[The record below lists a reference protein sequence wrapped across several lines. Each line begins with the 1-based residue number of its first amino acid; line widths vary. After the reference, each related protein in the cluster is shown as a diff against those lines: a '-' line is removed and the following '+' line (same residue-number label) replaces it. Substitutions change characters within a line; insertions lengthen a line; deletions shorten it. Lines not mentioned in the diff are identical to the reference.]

1 MVDFQYLHNDFLG
14 GKLPRRNVHFST
26 GRGMVAIM
34 KKRLLSVL
42 LCLCMVVGMLPAVT
56 LTAMADG
63 IVMPTSYNVNLSSS
77 YYTSSNPFYQR
88 WRGQCTWYCFG
99 RAMEKCGISLP
110 CRGDAGG
117 WLNEVSNSGRS
128 DISVGDTPRANSILV
143 TAVHV
148 AFIEKLE
155 GNMAYTTEANVIIQ
169 GTHYDYYEN
178 SFDISGGKQ
187 FGGTILGYIYLG
199 SSQATAKNLGDDF
212 YAYIRNTHCDL
223 SLENHSNNVQLATN
237 NDYDP
242 RQIWHFVHLGY
253 QQYKVINMYDGRC
266 LDTDGSNVRVM
277 PYTGMNNQYWQ
288 ICGSDSYS
296 TTTLYYLAPPSYGT
310 NNSNHTSVLD
320 VAYGND
326 DYVPAG
332 RNVQLSKNWYGGS
345 DSNFIN
351 NGPFHKAQTFQIIK
365 ISDSDIGNRLADNS
379 LGTDF
384 YATINYAGQRLEAT
398 GIVTDNGSNMDVQAS
413 NARQSDPKQV
423 WHFTRQ
429 SNGSYKITNEYSSW
443 CLDVSSTAAN
453 NVRVRMWYLDNG
465 TPAQQWYLMRS
476 PGESSHRLS
485 SALLYPWSGGNAMFS
500 LHMPSTATGTNPV
513 IYQQDYVDNQRFTIE
528 KLSYTR
534 PAKPTAPTNIQVSAT
549 SSGTTITWDAVP
561 AVSAYDSRAYRVY
574 LSSISENQVLIPY
587 TIVSGTSYTSDI
599 VLPDGDYE
607 VILQSI
613 NTKYPNL
620 RSTINW
626 LDFSIAPEP
635 VTHTITVETTE
646 GGTASG
652 DGTYSD
658 GASVTVLAVA
668 SEGYEFKG
676 WAENGSIVSTE
687 ANYTFNATAD
697 HTLTA
702 TFEKMQAPAPVT
714 HTVSVGADPA
724 AGGTVTGSGTYQD
737 GESVTVTATANEGY
751 TFKHWT
757 ENGSEVSASA
767 SYTFNA
773 AADRTL
779 VAVFEK
785 GPDEPDPPTPV
796 TTYTVN
802 INASPAAGGTVS
814 GGGTYQSGASATV
827 RAVAN
832 SGYTFKG
839 WTKGGT
845 QVSTDAS
852 YTFSVTEDTSL
863 TAVFEADTPTPTPTY
878 RISVSAMTGGTVS
891 GGGTYQ
897 SGASVTVTATPSN
910 DYQFVEWRESGNQ
923 VSTSA
928 SYTFSATT
936 NRTLMAVFER
946 TETPPTPSY
955 TVNVSADPA
964 AGGSVSGGGSFQRGA
979 SATVSATPND
989 GYRFVCWKENGEAV
1003 SFNSSYTF
1011 SVSGN
1016 TTLTSVFEANTPTPS
1031 TSCRVSVQASPA
1043 EGGTVTGSNTYHRGA
1058 TVTIA
1063 ATPNSGYQF
1072 KEWQLDGRQ
1081 ISATASYTFTASA
1094 DQAFT
1099 AIFEKVEQPPVKTYS
1114 VSLSANP
1121 SAGGSVSGGGTF
1133 AENSTATITATTN
1146 SNYRFTGWFEN
1157 GSQVSASASYTFTVS
1172 ADRTLVAGFTYTG
1185 GSTVTPGGNPGGNP
1199 SSGTTGNTSPSQP
1212 SLPVSTS
1219 GANSSMTTTAS
1230 PNATIRGDTATSVI
1244 TSAIAQEII
1253 KQATANNSGVVVI
1266 APVVRADVT
1275 KAEITLPATVLSEIE
1290 QKTTAGL
1297 VISTPNADVSFQNN
1311 GLSTLSN
1318 RQDVV
1323 VATERTGNALELSIT
1338 VVGQPVERVPGGM
1351 VLTTPVDHSTP
1362 GTVAV
1367 VLHEDGSREVIRK
1380 SMADGNSI
1388 TIPLDSPAKL
1398 EIIDNAK
1405 SFADVSA
1412 DSWAA
1417 DAVAFASGHEL
1428 FSGTSSDRFSPDLP
1442 MTRGMLAMVLHNLEN
1457 NPAQPLAGMFSD
1469 VVSDAW
1475 YSEAVAWAAARG
1487 IVSGYGNGL
1496 FGPGDNITREQLAVM
1511 LWRYAGSPAATNKEL
1526 HFSDAGEAS
1535 NYALDALL
1543 WSVEDG
1549 IINGK
1554 GGGIL
1559 DPKGLAT
1566 RAQVAQMLK
1575 NYLER

>member
-1 MVDFQYLHNDFLG
+1 
-14 GKLPRRNVHFST
+14 
-26 GRGMVAIM
+26 M

-42 LCLCMVVGMLPAVT
+42 LCLCMVLGMMPGVVPRAVAHSDNGGYPYNVAAGTYIADKWGFYQCECTSFVAYCLNTRNGFNFYNTMYGSDDTNRWGNAGHWGSVAQLHGISVDNTPAV
-56 LTAMADG
+56 G
-63 IVMPTSYNVNLSSS
+63 
-77 YYTSSNPFYQR
+77 
-88 WRGQCTWYCFG
+88 
-99 RAMEKCGISLP
+99 
-110 CRGDAGG
+110 
-117 WLNEVSNSGRS
+117 
-128 DISVGDTPRANSILV
+128 
-143 TAVHV
+143 AVAWDNWHV
-148 AFIEKLE
+148 AWVCAVNGDYVTIDEYNY
-155 GNMAYTTEANVIIQ
+155 GNDGRVWDEAGQFWHGNHRYNTRTIKK
-169 GTHYDYYEN
+169 TDYQYIHFPMN
-178 SFDISGGKQ
+178 
-187 FGGTILGYIYLG
+187 GTIP
-199 SSQATAKNLGDDF
+199 SQPTASAQNLGDDF
-212 YAYIRNTHCDL
+212 YAYIHNTYSGHA
-223 SLENHSNNVQLATN
+223 LENRSNNVQLAAVDN
-237 NDYDP
+237 YDP

-253 QQYKVINMYDGRC
+253 SQYKVINMYDGRC
-266 LDTDGSNVRVM
+266 LDTDGTNVRVM

-288 ICGSDSYS
+288 ICGAGSYS
-296 TTTLYYLAPPSYGT
+296 ASTLYYLAPPAYGT
-310 NNSNHTSVLD
+310 NNTNHTSVLD

-326 DYVPAG
+326 AYVPAG
-332 RNVQLSKNWYGGS
+332 RNVQLSKSWFGGS

-351 NGPFHKAQTFQIIK
+351 GGPFHKAQTFQIIK
-365 ISDSDIGNRLADNS
+365 ISDSDIGNRLGDS

-384 YATINYAGQRLEAT
+384 YATINYAGCRLEAT
-398 GIVTDNGSNMDVQAS
+398 GVITDNGSNMDVQVS
-413 NARQSDPKQV
+413 SARQSDPKQV

-429 SNGSYKITNEYSSW
+429 SNGSYKITNEYSGW
-443 CLDVSSTAAN
+443 CLDIDNATAAN
-453 NVRVRMWYLDNG
+453 NTEVRMWYLDNG
-465 TPAQQWYLMRS
+465 TLAQQWYLMRS

-513 IYQQDYVDNQRFTIE
+513 IYQQSYVDNQRFSIE

-574 LSSISENQVLIPY
+574 LASITENQVLIPY

-607 VILQSI
+607 VILQSV

-658 GASVTVLAVA
+658 GASVTVSAVA
-668 SEGYEFKG
+668 SEGYDFKG

-687 ANYTFNATAD
+687 AHYTFNAAAD
-697 HTLTA
+697 RTLTA
-702 TFEKMQAPAPVT
+702 TFEKKQAPAPIT
-714 HTVSVGADPA
+714 HTVSVSADPA
-724 AGGTVTGSGTYQD
+724 AGGTVTGSGTYQ
-737 GESVTVTATANEGY
+737 ENTSVTVTATANEGY

-785 GPDEPDPPTPV
+785 EPDEPDPPTPV
-796 TTYTVN
+796 TTYTVSV
-802 INASPAAGGTVS
+802 NASPAAGGTVS

-839 WTKGGT
+839 WTKGST

-863 TAVFEADTPTPTPTY
+863 TAVFEADIPAPNPTY

-897 SGASVTVTATPSN
+897 SGASVTVTATPN
-910 DYQFVEWRESGNQ
+910 NGYRFVEWRESGTQ
-923 VSTSA
+923 ISTSA
-928 SYTFSATT
+928 SYMFSANT
-936 NRTLMAVFER
+936 NRTLVAVFER
-946 TETPPTPSY
+946 VETPPTPSY
-955 TVNVSADPA
+955 TVSVSADPA
-964 AGGSVSGGGSFQRGA
+964 EGGSVSGGGSFQRGA

-1016 TTLTSVFEANTPTPS
+1016 TTLTAVFEANTPTPS

-1043 EGGTVTGSNTYHRGA
+1043 EGGTVTGGNTYQRGA

-1081 ISATASYTFTASA
+1081 ISTTASYIFTASA

-1099 AIFEKVEQPPVKTYS
+1099 AVFEKLPDEPDPPTPGSYTIT
-1114 VSLSANP
+1114 LSASP
-1121 SAGGSVSGGGTF
+1121 SAGGTVSGGGTF
-1133 AENSTATITATTN
+1133 AENSTVTITAAAN

-1157 GSQVSASASYTFTVS
+1157 GSQVSTSASYTLTVS

-1185 GSTVTPGGNPGGNP
+1185 GSPSTPGGNPGGNP
-1199 SSGTTGNTSPSQP
+1199 SSGTTSQP

-1219 GANSSMTTTAS
+1219 GASSGITTTAS
-1230 PNATIRGDTATSVI
+1230 PNAAISGDTATSVI

-1253 KQATANNSGVVVI
+1253 KQATANNSGEVII

-1275 KAEITLPATVLSEIE
+1275 KTEITLPAAVLSEIE
-1290 QKTTAGL
+1290 QKTNAGL
-1297 VISTPNADVSFQNN
+1297 IISTPHADVSFQNS

-1338 VVGQPVERVPGGM
+1338 VGGQPMERVPGGLI
-1351 VLTTPVDHSTP
+1351 LTAPVDYSAP

-1367 VLHEDGSREVIRK
+1367 MVREDGSREVIRK
-1380 SMADGNSI
+1380 SVANEDTI
-1388 TIPLDSPAKL
+1388 TIPLDSPAKV

-1405 SFADVSA
+1405 AFTDVSA

-1417 DAVAFASGHEL
+1417 NAVAFASGHEL
-1428 FSGTSSDRFSPDLP
+1428 FSGTSSDTFSPDLP

-1457 NPAQPLAGMFSD
+1457 NPAQPVAGMFSD
-1469 VVSDAW
+1469 VTSDAW
-1475 YSEAVAWAAARG
+1475 YSEAVAWAATRG

-1511 LWRYAGSPAATNKEL
+1511 LWRYSGSPAATNKEL

-1543 WSVEDG
+1543 WAVEDG